1 MKRRELAVAPLTWGA
16 PAWPTPYDDET
27 SPNGAD
33 FSAPLTVPL
42 LRHLMWAVHEVTAAD
57 LRSVLVSAE
66 AALHAEGDLVSEVRR
81 EFKGAAV
88 HAAVPLTRARR
99 VGTPGPSSW
108 ST

>member
-1 MKRRELAVAPLTWGA
+1 MHMRRC
-16 PAWPTPYDDET
+16 PAEHTPVGCRRIVQLR
-27 SPNGAD
+27 SRLGPMV
-33 FSAPLTVPL
+33 VP
-42 LRHLMWAVHEVTAAD
+42 H

-66 AALHAEGDLVSEVRR
+66 AALHAEGDLVFEVRR

-88 HAAVPLTRARR
+88 HTAVPWTRARR